1 MILMLYHTAFRRVV
15 NEPYNIGRRFLLFLL
30 FPHYQTPFSLH
41 ERSKYHFSLAEKS
54 IYEVIVSTHSYWIL
68 AI

>member
-1 MILMLYHTAFRRVV
+1 MNHTILVEDFISPSFFFFFFR
-15 NEPYNIGRRFLLFLL
+15 ITKHLSRFTRDKNLIFFLV
-30 FPHYQTPFSLH
+30 
-41 ERSKYHFSLAEKS
+41 EES

>member
-1 MILMLYHTAFRRVV
+1 MNHTILVEDFIS
-15 NEPYNIGRRFLLFLL
+15 PSFFFFFL
-30 FPHYQTPFSLH
+30 FPHYQTPSRFTRDKNLIFFLV
-41 ERSKYHFSLAEKS
+41 EES

>member
-1 MILMLYHTAFRRVV
+1 MLYHTAFRRVV

-41 ERSKYHFSLAEKS
+41 ERSKYPFFSRGRKS
-54 IYEVIVSTHSYWIL
+54 LRGIFTIVIGSWQYEAMS
-68 AI
+68 

>member
-1 MILMLYHTAFRRVV
+1 MNHTILGEDFSFFFFFRITKHLSRFTRDQ
-15 NEPYNIGRRFLLFLL
+15 NII
-30 FPHYQTPFSLH
+30 FSLV
-41 ERSKYHFSLAEKS
+41 EES

>member
-1 MILMLYHTAFRRVV
+1 MNHTILVEDFISPSFFFSFSALPNT
-15 NEPYNIGRRFLLFLL
+15 FLASREIKISFFFLV
-30 FPHYQTPFSLH
+30 
-41 ERSKYHFSLAEKS
+41 EES